1 MEATRTI
8 LSNFST
14 HQKETKNERAFKAMD
29 ANGDGFVT
37 RAEFKK
43 ACKALKPEQVII
55 RFRRGLWIR
64 NCSQIFSFW

>member
-1 MEATRTI
+1 
-8 LSNFST
+8 
-14 HQKETKNERAFKAMD
+14 MD

-55 RFRRGLWIR
+55 RFRRGPGTGTIVR
-64 NCSQIFSFW
+64 FSAFGDSGS

>member
-1 MEATRTI
+1 M
-8 LSNFST
+8 SNFST

-55 RFRRGLWIR
+55 RFRRGPGTGTVVR
-64 NCSQIFSFW
+64 FSAFGDSGS

>member
-1 MEATRTI
+1 
-8 LSNFST
+8 
-14 HQKETKNERAFKAMD
+14 MD

-55 RFRRGLWIR
+55 RFRRALDPDL
-64 NCSQIFSFW
+64 